1 MTKELVRDQ
10 RGAVLAEFVIVAIPL
25 FVTFFSFAEVAHV
38 AVANLMVRHAT
49 VSAARAASVISN
61 GRRNTPDQP
70 AGTNDAEIRA
80 AVRATLGNYSSS
92 MASFEVEIQD
102 DSTCEDYFGMVTVT
116 VVAHYKCAVPLGSL
130 IVCGA
135 DRTKTLT
142 HVAQLPHQGARYK
155 SERGGGGCAAKGSK

>member
-1 MTKELVRDQ
+1 
-10 RGAVLAEFVIVAIPL
+10 
-25 FVTFFSFAEVAHV
+25 
-38 AVANLMVRHAT
+38 
-49 VSAARAASVISN
+49 
-61 GRRNTPDQP
+61 
-70 AGTNDAEIRA
+70 
-80 AVRATLGNYSSS
+80 
-92 MASFEVEIQD
+92 MASFEIEIKD